1 MRLLI
6 IEDNRRLVANLF
18 EYFESRGH
26 VLDAAPNGV
35 VGKWLA
41 TTQRYD
47 AVVLDRMLPQM
58 DGVEMLKALRQEANG
73 DVPVIMLTAR
83 AELADKV
90 AGFQAGA
97 DDYLTKP
104 FEFLELEMR
113 LNALVT
119 RAKHSGRKSVLKV
132 SDLSFNRATLEARR
146 AGRKLHLFPALRT
159 LLCTLMEASP
169 AVVPREKLEEAVWG
183 DEPPA
188 SDRLRAYVHE
198 LRREVD
204 GASASKLIHTVPR
217 VGYRLGPA

>member
-18 EYFESRGH
+18 DYFESRGH
-26 VLDAAPNGV
+26 VLDAAPNGA

-47 AVVLDRMLPQM
+47 AVVLDRMLPQV
-58 DGVEMLKALRQEANG
+58 DGVEMLRALRQEANG
-73 DVPVIMLTAR
+73 DVPVLMLTAR

-119 RAKHSGRKSVLKV
+119 RAKHAGRKSVLRIA
-132 SDLSFNRATLEARR
+132 DLSFNRATLEAHR
-146 AGRKLHLFPALRT
+146 GDRKLHLFPALRT

-169 AVVPREKLEEAVWG
+169 AVVTRETLEEAVWG
-183 DEPPA
+183 DDPPA
-188 SDRLRAYVHE
+188 SDRLRAYVYE

-204 GASASKLIHTVPR
+204 GASANKLIHTVPR
-217 VGYRLGPA
+217 VGYRLGAE